1 MSNKHGY
8 ITLKELKDLLP
19 IKYKNKSSDRLVK
32 YVNRLILNPD
42 YGDEFAEMFVT
53 SITVLSGRVVYTID
67 QFIDACKFLCLLAME
82 LSVTD
87 AYIRVFPDRWTN
99 KKAAHPDATEHDM
112 RGESARFGHNTLVNK
127 VREQKQ
133 LKFHLVNQD
142 VAQRMVAQLEWLAFN
157 ARSDVA
163 KVSAA
168 TAVLKETRPPETQKV
183 ELEVGLGEKTIEIQ
197 QQQTLV
203 LKKIALNQQE
213 LYKQG
218 YTLDQIQSIQM
229 KENEVIEG
237 EVDE

>member
-1 MSNKHGY
+1 MGHKNGY
-8 ITLKELKDLLP
+8 ITVKELKDLLP
-19 IKYKNKSSDRLVK
+19 KKYKNKGSERLVK
-32 YVNRLILNPD
+32 DINELIVHGD

-53 SITVLSGRVVYTID
+53 SITVLSGRATYTID
-67 QFIDACKFLCLLAME
+67 QYIDACKFLCLLAME
-82 LSVTD
+82 ISVTD
-87 AYIRVFPDRWTN
+87 SYIRVFPDRWFN
-99 KKAAHPDATEHDM
+99 KKKLHPECTEHDM
-112 RGESARFGHNTLVNK
+112 RGEAARFGHNTLVNMI
-127 VREQKQ
+127 REQKQ

-197 QQQTLV
+197 QQQTDV

-229 KENEVIEG
+229 KENDVIEG